1 MADDDSTAREQW
13 LDEAEQLINKKAVS
27 TADALTV
34 SGLFAAAALV
44 QLADECGQLSPLG
57 DELRDLARD
66 LVDEQREWHSW
77 DSKTNEARSKG
88 LREHYSKNP
97 LSGDRAAF
105 IAHYLDRIVLGD
117 TDRKAAKNTRRK
129 FAKIPAST
137 ATDWLR
143 IARSTLPK

>member
-1 MADDDSTAREQW
+1 MHSRKRME
-13 LDEAEQLINKKAVS
+13 EAVTFQLKQALGKDVGVVVS
-27 TADALTV
+27 V
-34 SGLFAAAALV
+34 
-44 QLADECGQLSPLG
+44 
-57 DELRDLARD
+57 
-66 LVDEQREWHSW
+66 
-77 DSKTNEARSKG
+77 
-88 LREHYSKNP
+88 NP